1 MAGVKNIWGSNIYYY
16 ATLLSLFHFFG
27 TANTQKN
34 KVFFFRILTGNVDAL
49 VVTCRYPQIYNFR
62 FKKEF
67 LEPLCKC
74 IYLGF

>member
-34 KVFFFRILTGNVDAL
+34 KVFFL
-49 VVTCRYPQIYNFR
+49 
-62 FKKEF
+62 EF
-67 LEPLCKC
+67 LQEMWMH
-74 IYLGF
+74 